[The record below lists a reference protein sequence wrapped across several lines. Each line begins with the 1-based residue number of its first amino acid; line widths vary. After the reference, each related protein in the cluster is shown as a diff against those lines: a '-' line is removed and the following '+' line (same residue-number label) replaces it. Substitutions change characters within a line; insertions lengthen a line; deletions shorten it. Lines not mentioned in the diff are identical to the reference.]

1 MRIGIEL
8 NGIVRNLF
16 PKIEEVYQKTFLMD
30 EIKEKKFNLIGE
42 EELIDLQD
50 DFLYK
55 IKSPI
60 TTFDISNHLS
70 FRNNEELFEF
80 LYEEN
85 PIKIFGMS
93 ELLTS
98 NSAIELNTI
107 YKMLRSEND
116 ILIISN
122 EIGLSKPATLTFL
135 GRNGI
140 LLEEIIFY
148 SEKTME
154 RMWNSLD
161 VLVTSNSELFKNKPE
176 DKIVIAFNK
185 NIVEWGDK
193 QITSLL
199 EVPLIIKELNNV

>member
-1 MRIGIEL
+1 
-8 NGIVRNLF
+8 
-16 PKIEEVYQKTFLMD
+16 
-30 EIKEKKFNLIGE
+30 
-42 EELIDLQD
+42 
-50 DFLYK
+50 
-55 IKSPI
+55 
-60 TTFDISNHLS
+60 
-70 FRNNEELFEF
+70 
-80 LYEEN
+80 
-85 PIKIFGMS
+85 MS